1 MPRLRSNV
9 KQESDLFEMAKK
21 GKSWNMWIRVA
32 TDLDSVGTDGVYTWA
47 EGEHVK
53 ETYFSQEVEDAL
65 EAYDFLPQLWKN
77 FDSLLDWG
85 DCDYFFPDTCAKV
98 IPWAQEQLQ
107 REDMNDIIRPVYETI
122 LEYAEIAVQC
132 QTGLDFY

>member
-1 MPRLRSNV
+1 
-9 KQESDLFEMAKK
+9 
-21 GKSWNMWIRVA
+21 MWIKVA
-32 TDLDSVGTDGVYTWA
+32 TDLDSVRVKGNFIWV
-47 EGEHVK
+47 EGEHIK
-53 ETYFSQEVEDAL
+53 ETYFSEEVEYAL

-85 DCDYFFPDTCAKV
+85 DWDYFYPDTCVKV

-122 LEYAEIAVQC
+122 LEYAKIAVQC
-132 QTGLDFY
+132 QTGIGFV